1 MHQTCTRSVDNTV
14 LLEQE
19 DSECQPITM
28 TKIVDWKLF
37 TISIMFLVVI
47 MRISY
52 AGPGSRTKSDTNRLI
67 IKTIAEMTKS
77 SVKVYQPGTK
87 GYNAK
92 RKVHNGLCVHM
103 KPSLIA
109 VPKTTKDVSALVRVA
124 NLFKMDISVRSGGHS
139 YVCTSI
145 RNGKTIAVFIVCF
158 QIHFFGFES
167 QIHESTSQ
175 RFESHESNGK
185 LKAIGGS

>member
-19 DSECQPITM
+19 DSEWQPITM
-28 TKIVDWKLF
+28 TKTVDWKLF
-37 TISIMFLVVI
+37 TILIMFLVVM

-52 AGPGSRTKSDTNRLI
+52 AGPGSRTKRDTNRLI
-67 IKTIAEMTKS
+67 IETIAEMTKS

-145 RNGKTIAVFIVCF
+145 RNGKTIAVFTADF

-167 QIHESTSQ
+167 RIQLSEITMNI
-175 RFESHESNGK
+175 RK
-185 LKAIGGS
+185 LKLRVTI